1 MTYVCSVCE
10 VEKSKSHMA
19 TVGLNGSPPLC
30 KACHSMVAAADEFV
44 AMRAVT
50 RILDMLR
57 DEPARHRVLHYANT
71 RFGVSP

>member
-30 KACHSMVAAADEFV
+30 KACHSLTAAADEFV
-44 AMRAVT
+44 AMRSIS
-50 RILDMLR
+50 RILDLLR
-57 DEPARHRVLHYANT
+57 DHEARGRVLSYTNARYA
-71 RFGVSP
+71 P